1 MIMMPGLI
9 LLEVKYGLQSDV
21 MSLSLFF
28 RDANN
33 CI

>member
-21 MSLSLFF
+21 MSLSLYFP
-28 RDANN
+28 RR
-33 CI
+33 